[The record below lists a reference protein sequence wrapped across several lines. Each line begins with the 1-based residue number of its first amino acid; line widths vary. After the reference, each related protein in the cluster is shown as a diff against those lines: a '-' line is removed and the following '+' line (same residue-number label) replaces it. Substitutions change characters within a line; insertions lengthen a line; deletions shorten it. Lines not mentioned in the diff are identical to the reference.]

1 VGTGND
7 VLIAGF
13 IITGNAAKQV
23 TVRGIGPSLSAFG
36 VSSPLAD
43 PVLEL
48 HGPSGFVTVMNDNWR
63 DSQTQCLETPGLR
76 PTNDLESAICGY
88 SLNPGAY
95 TAILKGKNNGVGV
108 GLVEVYD
115 VSPASDSKLANVS
128 TRGLVFLNSAENSL
142 IAGTILLGQGSQQV
156 LVRGIGP
163 SLNLPFRLG
172 NPLIRLVDANGAVL
186 RENNDWRDDQE
197 AAISATGLAPTNDQ
211 ESAILE
217 TLPANGAAY
226 TVILTD
232 GNPVLPPIGPQP
244 PLLAGA
250 ALVEIYRLP

>member
-1 VGTGND
+1 VQTGDN

-13 IITGNAAKQV
+13 IITGNAAKSV

-36 VSSPLAD
+36 ISNPLAD

-48 HGPSGFVTVMNDNWR
+48 HGPPGFTTVTNDNWL
-63 DSQTQCLETPGLR
+63 DGQTQCLETPGLR
-76 PTNDLESAICGY
+76 PTNDLEAAICAQP
-88 SLNPGAY
+88 LNPGAY
-95 TAILKGKNNGVGV
+95 TAILKGKNNGTGV

-115 VSPASDSKLANVS
+115 VSPASNSKLANIS
-128 TRGLVFLNSAENSL
+128 TRGIVFLNSADNVL

-163 SLNLPFRLG
+163 SLNLSGRMQ
-172 NPLIRLVDANGAVL
+172 NPLIRLCDANGAVI
-186 RENNDWRDDQE
+186 RQNNDWRDDQE
-197 AAISATGLAPTNDQ
+197 AAIAATGLAPTNDQ

-217 TLPANGAAY
+217 TLPAGAAY

-232 GNPVLPPIGPQP
+232 GNPVLPPIGPP
-244 PLLAGA
+244 PVLIAGVG
-250 ALVEIYRLP
+250 LVEIYRLP

>member
-1 VGTGND
+1 
-7 VLIAGF
+7 
-13 IITGNAAKQV
+13 
-23 TVRGIGPSLSAFG
+23 
-36 VSSPLAD
+36 
-43 PVLEL
+43 
-48 HGPSGFVTVMNDNWR
+48 M
-63 DSQTQCLETPGLR
+63 R
-76 PTNDLESAICGY
+76 PPWSFKRTANFESAICGY

-142 IAGTILLGQGSQQV
+142 IAGTILSGQGSQQV

-244 PLLAGA
+244 PLLGGA